1 MNNCYFIKYIVE
13 ELEEVD
19 LDTDEII
26 EEFEDDESWQVQIIE
41 VED

>member
-26 EEFEDDESWQVQIIE
+26 EEFEDDEKWQVQIVE

>member
-26 EEFEDDESWQVQIIE
+26 EEFEDDENWQVQIIE